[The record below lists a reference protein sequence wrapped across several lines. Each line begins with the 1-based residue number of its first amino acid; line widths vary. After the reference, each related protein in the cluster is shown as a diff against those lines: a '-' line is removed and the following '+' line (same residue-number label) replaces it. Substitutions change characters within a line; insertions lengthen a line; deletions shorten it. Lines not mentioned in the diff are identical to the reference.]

1 MARLYGFQ
9 KKDLI
14 RVYEN
19 MMLARKLDK
28 KMMILL
34 RQGKGFFHMAC
45 SGHEAAQL
53 AAANTLNAGKDW
65 SYPYYRDSAFSIA
78 MGMTSKEQLQA
89 FLAKADDPS
98 SGGRQMPH
106 HFSKRE
112 LNIVTQSSAT
122 GTQYLQSVGC
132 GMACKLNKEKEVVY
146 VSS

>member
-19 MMLARKLDK
+19 MMLARKLDE
-28 KMMILL
+28 KMMTLI

-53 AAANTLNAGKDW
+53 AAAHNLNAGKDW

-78 MGMTSKEQLQA
+78 MGMTSKEQLQG
-89 FLAKADDPS
+89 FLARADDPS
-98 SGGRQMPH
+98 SGGRQLPH

-112 LNIVTQSSAT
+112 FNIVTQSSAT
-122 GTQYLQSVGC
+122 GTCLLYTSPSPRDRSLSR
-132 GMACKLNKEKEVVY
+132 MP
-146 VSS
+146 SSA